1 MAGGLCVLGDCRDF
15 YKYKYVYIYI
25 YIHIYIRGGLG
36 WGGDVN
42 VLTTASLMLR

>member
-1 MAGGLCVLGDCRDF
+1 MACAFWVIVVISININMF
-15 YKYKYVYIYI
+15 IFIYI